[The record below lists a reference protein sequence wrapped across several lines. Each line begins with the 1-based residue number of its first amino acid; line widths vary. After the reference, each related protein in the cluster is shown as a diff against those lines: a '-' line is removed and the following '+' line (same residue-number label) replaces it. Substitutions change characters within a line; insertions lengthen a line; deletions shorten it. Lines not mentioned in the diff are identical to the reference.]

1 MHHPHFPQGSH
12 YSNAAIV
19 LFYLM
24 RLEPYAS
31 LHIELQ
37 GGKFDWSDRLFSSMA
52 QTWRNCC
59 TSLSCYKELTPEFF
73 YNPDVLDN
81 VNGELTV
88 DSGVA
93 AAPAPPTGTAVQ

>member
-1 MHHPHFPQGSH
+1 
-12 YSNAAIV
+12 
-19 LFYLM
+19 M

-81 VNGELTV
+81 VNGEWTSIDASLQRV
-88 DSGVA
+88 DHPATGA
-93 AAPAPPTGTAVQ
+93 AAA